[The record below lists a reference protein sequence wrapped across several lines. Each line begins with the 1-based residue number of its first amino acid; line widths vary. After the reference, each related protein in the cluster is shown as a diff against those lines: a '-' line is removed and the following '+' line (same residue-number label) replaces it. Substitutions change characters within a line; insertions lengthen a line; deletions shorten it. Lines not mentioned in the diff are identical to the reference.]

1 MVAEVTGE
9 VLVITASAANL
20 HLILKH
26 HAAFMGHTVLALQKQ
41 IMKNDEDKKILH
53 TLPPTWDLDGF
64 LFFLFL
70 YQVNH
75 PILLPFLQRLLLF
88 LRCPLRPEGSDGDR
102 SFRHP
107 GRSVYVC

>member
-1 MVAEVTGE
+1 MVTEVIGE
-9 VLVITASAANL
+9 VLVITAPTANL

-41 IMKNDEDKKILH
+41 IMKNDEDEKNLH
-53 TLPPTWDLDGF
+53 TLPPALDSNKF

-75 PILLPFLQRLLLF
+75 PILTSFTSTPPPPLPPMSAAAR
-88 LRCPLRPEGSDGDR
+88 RK
-102 SFRHP
+102 
-107 GRSVYVC
+107 